1 MYKIDEV
8 AVLQR
13 FDELMA
19 IETKAREDSKQLA
32 QEIGERVNYS
42 QDTILKLA
50 IFLLNETKEYIDA
63 RKELTFFEDY
73 IIEVVDENL
82 MEAEVTN
89 G

>member
-8 AVLQR
+8 ALLQR

-19 IETKAREDSKQLA
+19 IETKAREESKQLA

-63 RKELTFFEDY
+63 RKESAFFEDY
-73 IIEVVDENL
+73 IIEVDDENL